1 MPPRNVTSV
10 AASRHSSTSYV
21 SGIDFG
27 SDHKTVPQDI
37 KPADAE
43 QNDGEESA
51 PGQLKRR
58 LKSRH
63 LQMIAIGSLSHTSHC
78 PDNIV
83 EANGALQVEQLA
95 QVRFRLT
102 RSRALSV
109 ANLNRSFYY

>member
-27 SDHKTVPQDI
+27 SDHKSVPQDI

-78 PDNIV
+78 QDMIA
-83 EANGALQVEQLA
+83 EANSALQVEQLE
-95 QVRFRLT
+95 QVGFRLALAK
-102 RSRALSV
+102 ALSV
-109 ANLNRSFYY
+109 ANLNRSLHY